1 MKNMRCSECG
11 SKNEYE
17 WKEVLRRY
25 ESDEYQVEINVKVP
39 VCIKC
44 GAPIFDETI
53 ENDTINTFCHIDIL
67 THFVY
72 LY

>member
-25 ESDEYQVEINVKVP
+25 ESDEY
-39 VCIKC
+39 
-44 GAPIFDETI
+44 
-53 ENDTINTFCHIDIL
+53 
-67 THFVY
+67 
-72 LY
+72 